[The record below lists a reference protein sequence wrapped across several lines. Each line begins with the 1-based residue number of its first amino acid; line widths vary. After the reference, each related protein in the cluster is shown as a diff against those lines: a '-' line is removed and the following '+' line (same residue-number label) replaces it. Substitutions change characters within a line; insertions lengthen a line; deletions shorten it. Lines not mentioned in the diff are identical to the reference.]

1 MHVKKP
7 ANEAD
12 EKRDVCS
19 VEEVADYLIN
29 RLASLVEN
37 WEEKN
42 VCQEWNQTALVGCRK
57 NSVDVI
63 WPNQN

>member
-37 WEEKN
+37 WEEKK
-42 VCQEWNQTALVGCRK
+42 CLSRMK
-57 NSVDVI
+57 SNSAGGMS
-63 WPNQN
+63 